1 VSKTYVS
8 NRTGLLA
15 VSSNH
20 AGVGDMTVARLVTPP
35 RKIRVARS
43 DIAKREMTF
52 VGGSRWR
59 AIAEL
64 LRAVGDGDILT
75 LLTGIS
81 GVGKSA
87 ALNAALQVLAETQI
101 KVFRLT
107 NPGGLTWTLH
117 ALSDQLLGK
126 PVETL
131 TDLAVATAVS
141 ELTDT
146 IDDEPSIV
154 ITVDD
159 AQSLT
164 DEAMEF
170 LLLLAS
176 PARRQST
183 AIQLILVGCGDFWK
197 RDWRSELQLI
207 TSLAACVTIDPFAGA
222 DGGHYISWC
231 LNRVEGTVDYTIT
244 PDAAAIILRHS
255 GGFPENIAPVL
266 TASISI
272 ATCRR
277 ESSLTKDVVEAAI
290 DSLAIAP
297 EVPDAAISAIMT
309 VPSVGDPDGTG
320 PRTGVAPV
328 ARPVVP
334 DAVPQPAVTPAWTK
348 LRVMSDVVT
357 SADAQ
362 RVVSSRSPRIGKSSV
377 FPPIVAPRF
386 KRPVRAAAAVASIIV
401 LAATGFALLR
411 DDAGDRAA
419 AAIDWLS
426 LQRPAHLAHV
436 LWNSTKQASAAA
448 NSQHAPAVLRPGHDV
463 PVQNELSSDE
473 RPRVEEKATSEPVVA
488 GAVGEVVSVT
498 GADSLRLPTE
508 ELIVAANVVT
518 APEVVSDH
526 AAVTPPEPSNSGRTE
541 LVAAEARE
549 AIELKVEQQAQPSAD
564 ASVPIAS
571 GSAEVASAT
580 SVPVVPPNQRPA
592 DSAPAVRVIALAA
605 TARTVPD
612 RPDAASPGIAQPAVA
627 ALALAAAS
635 PPHPVVTNSL
645 PPAKVISL
653 LRRADTLLQQGDV
666 LTARLFYERAAAAG
680 SGEGA
685 TGAGKTYDPGFLAT
699 IDAPGLRGD
708 VARAIEWYRTAA
720 VTLGDR
726 EAGERLRALTGR

>member
-1 VSKTYVS
+1 
-8 NRTGLLA
+8 
-15 VSSNH
+15 
-20 AGVGDMTVARLVTPP
+20 MTVARLVTPP

-362 RVVSSRSPRIGKSSV
+362 RVVSSRSPRIAKSSV

-386 KRPVRAAAAVASIIV
+386 KRPVRAAATLASIIV

-411 DDAGDRAA
+411 DGTGDRAA

-426 LQRPAHLAHV
+426 LQRPTHLARV
-436 LWNSTKQASAAA
+436 LWSSTKQASAAA
-448 NSQHAPAVLRPGHDV
+448 NVQLVSAVSRPADDV
-463 PVQNELSSDE
+463 PVQNGLSSGE
-473 RPRVEEKATSEPVVA
+473 RPRVEERATSEPVVA

-498 GADSLRLPTE
+498 GTESLWPPTE
-508 ELIVAANVVT
+508 GTIAVAYVVT
-518 APEVVSDH
+518 AAVSPAPEVVSDH
-526 AAVTPPEPSNSGRTE
+526 AAATPPEPSNSSRTE
-541 LVAAEARE
+541 LVAAEPRE
-549 AIELKVEQQAQPSAD
+549 AIEVKVERQAQPSAD
-564 ASVPIAS
+564 ALTPIAS
-571 GSAEVASAT
+571 GSAEVALVS
-580 SVPVVPPNQRPA
+580 SDPVVPPNQRPA
-592 DSAPAVRVIALAA
+592 DSVPAEPVIASAA

-612 RPDAASPGIAQPAVA
+612 QPDAASPRTAQPAAA

-635 PPHPVVTNSL
+635 PPRPILTNSL
-645 PPAKVISL
+645 PPEKVILL

-666 LTARLFYERAAAAG
+666 LTARLLYERAAAAG

-685 TGAGKTYDPGFLAT
+685 IGAGKTYDPGFLAT

-708 VARAIEWYRTAA
+708 SARAIEWYRTAA

-726 EAGERLRALTGR
+726 EAGDRLRALTGQ